1 MDPFEVEFSALMQK
15 IGVSDDTDIAML
27 WGMVQNNI
35 TEQDANENNAELNVH
50 QKLELAER
58 SNATY
63 REQIGWIEY
72 RQDPNRVGI
81 GNITTDEIEME
92 ELRQKAQALAERTI
106 LENFELREMINT
118 LREENFT
125 IRHECYEKQDK
136 IDSQFSKMDK
146 LQNVHKTRMD
156 HVTKLLNAYGLEER
170 FPIDRRDMYIR
181 EFEGD
186 SMLVYAYI
194 RNELETQYDVHIL
207 SDVKDL
213 ITRFAARTYDIVD
226 EESATEEC
234 FEEEESQKST
244 AGDAS
249 LDELSD
255 EEEHDVICID

>member
-1 MDPFEVEFSALMQK
+1 MASKKRTLDENLKDETDEPLFASLSQQVESL
-15 IGVSDDTDIAML
+15 
-27 WGMVQNNI
+27 
-35 TEQDANENNAELNVH
+35 QD
-50 QKLELAER
+50 ELASMREKVQDKQYIINNLMLR
-58 SNATY
+58 YDLGIISEDSN
-63 REQIGWIEY
+63 RKQSS
-72 RQDPNRVGI
+72 
-81 GNITTDEIEME
+81 TDEIDPKLI
-92 ELRQKAQALAERTI
+92 ELHAKAEALAQRTI

-244 AGDAS
+244 SGDAS
-249 LDELSD
+249 LDQLSD